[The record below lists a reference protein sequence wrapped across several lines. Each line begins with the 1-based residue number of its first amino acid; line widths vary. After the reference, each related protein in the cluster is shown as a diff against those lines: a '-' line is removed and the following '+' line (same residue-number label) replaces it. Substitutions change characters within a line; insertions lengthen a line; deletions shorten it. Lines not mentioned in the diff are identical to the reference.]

1 MTTGNRRAMTPGR
14 CPNEGA
20 VADIGGG
27 KSYCTPWERWTNC
40 REVGHCTLETAKNEN
55 DGKARQES
63 LFDLVEGNQL

>member
-1 MTTGNRRAMTPGR
+1 MNRQPGS

-27 KSYCTPWERWTNC
+27 KSYCITWEKWTNC
-40 REVGHCTLETAKNEN
+40 REVGHCTFESVKNEN

-63 LFDLVEGNQL
+63 LFDLMGGNPL